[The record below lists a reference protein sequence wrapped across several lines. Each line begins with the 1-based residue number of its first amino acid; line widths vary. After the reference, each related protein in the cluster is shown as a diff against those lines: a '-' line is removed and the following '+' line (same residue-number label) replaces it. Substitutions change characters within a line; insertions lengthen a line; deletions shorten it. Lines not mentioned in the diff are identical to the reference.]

1 MNNIIA
7 LEKEVSVSRS
17 ELHSVSRYRQ
27 ENQPTVLN
35 IIPTCDCSDHY
46 FHSMGEKLMELNR
59 IAKLVY
65 IYS

>member
-1 MNNIIA
+1 VKAGHYYLI
-7 LEKEVSVSRS
+7 SVSKS

-35 IIPTCDCSDHY
+35 IILHVTSDHY

-59 IAKLVY
+59 ITKLVY

>member
-1 MNNIIA
+1 MTNITA
-7 LEKEVSVSRS
+7 LEGEVSVSKS

-35 IIPTCDCSDHY
+35 IIPTCDYSDHY
-46 FHSMGEKLMELNR
+46 FHSMGEELMELNR
-59 IAKLVY
+59 IIKLVY

>member
-1 MNNIIA
+1 MKAGHYYLI
-7 LEKEVSVSRS
+7 SVSKS

-46 FHSMGEKLMELNR
+46 FHSMGEKLMELN
-59 IAKLVY
+59 IITKLVY